1 MQSVLALFTCFNRKE
16 KTRQAIQSLVS
27 GNPNI
32 RFTFLVVDDGS
43 TDGTENM
50 LQTEP
55 FGAEVRVLKG
65 DGSLFYSRGMGLGMS
80 ALLESKEEFD
90 YLLMM
95 NDDVAFFP
103 GCIEALSRRSR
114 EKGDAVI
121 VGATRDDEGKLSY
134 SGILYEKASATGF

>member
-1 MQSVLALFTCFNRKE
+1 MQSVLALFTCFNRRE
-16 KTRQAIQSLVS
+16 KTRQAIQSLVA
-27 GNPNI
+27 GNPDI

-95 NDDVAFFP
+95 NDDVAFSPAASRPFP
-103 GCIEALSRRSR
+103 GRAGRRGMPS
-114 EKGDAVI
+114 
-121 VGATRDDEGKLSY
+121 
-134 SGILYEKASATGF
+134 